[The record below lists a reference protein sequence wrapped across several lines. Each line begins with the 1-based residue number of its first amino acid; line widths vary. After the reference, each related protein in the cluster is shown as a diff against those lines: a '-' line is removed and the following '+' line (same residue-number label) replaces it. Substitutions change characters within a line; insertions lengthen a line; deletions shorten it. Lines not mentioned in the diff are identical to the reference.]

1 MITITKKMWLAMYPK
16 LLRYATSL
24 TGQND
29 SGKDLVMEVITKIF
43 EAENL
48 PADLNLEAYATR
60 SIKNLF
66 LNNLKK
72 ESREV
77 REKNEKGY
85 SIYDK
90 TEDPLSGSF
99 VNEGDLERVLMGLE
113 VKCREILT
121 LFAVGNSYL
130 EISEILGVKTGTVMS
145 RMARCR
151 DHLSPFVEQ
160 N

>member
-72 ESREV
+72 E
-77 REKNEKGY
+77 
-85 SIYDK
+85 
-90 TEDPLSGSF
+90 F
-99 VNEGDLERVLMGLE
+99 
-113 VKCREILT
+113 
-121 LFAVGNSYL
+121 
-130 EISEILGVKTGTVMS
+130 
-145 RMARCR
+145 
-151 DHLSPFVEQ
+151 
-160 N
+160 